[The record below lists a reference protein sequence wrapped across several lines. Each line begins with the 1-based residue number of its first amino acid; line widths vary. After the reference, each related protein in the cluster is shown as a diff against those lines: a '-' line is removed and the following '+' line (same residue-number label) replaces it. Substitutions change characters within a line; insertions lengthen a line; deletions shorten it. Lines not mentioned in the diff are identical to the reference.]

1 MPNQS
6 VWKSNEVVMSKL
18 HLAYLNLGSNIQ
30 PETNLPKALNLLSKY
45 GKVKKISNAWES
57 EPVGTD
63 GQNFLN
69 ICVLLETNLEQTKLK
84 EDVLHSIEYQ
94 LGRRRSADKFA
105 PRPIDID
112 IVLFDDQ
119 AVGNQFW
126 NLAYVVIPLAELYPK
141 YQNPETGE
149 LVDQIAARLH
159 KNVWLKMRQGVIG

>member
-1 MPNQS
+1 
-6 VWKSNEVVMSKL
+6 MSKS

-45 GKVKKISNAWES
+45 GEIKKISNAWES
-57 EPVGTD
+57 EPVGTE
-63 GQNFLN
+63 GQNYLN
-69 ICVLLETNLEQTKLK
+69 ICVLFETSLEQAELK
-84 EDVLHSIEYQ
+84 ENAIHFIEYQ

-112 IVLFDDQ
+112 IVLFDHQ
-119 AVGNQFW
+119 PVGNQFW
-126 NLAYVVIPLAELYPK
+126 NLAYVMIPLAELYPE

-149 LVDQIAARLH
+149 TVDQVATRLR